1 MTDIFEAVKKDIA
14 DEHAAIIQYLYHAY
28 ATPDEGIRGKLESIA
43 RDEMRHF
50 KWLNE
55 WLVKNG
61 QKPTIERS
69 SLVSTGTLK
78 SLIEADIKAETDA
91 INQYIEHKA
100 MTNDKELISL
110 IDRIIADEKSHR
122 AEFEKILEELEAKS
136 SAEADSSGYSGE
148 SPALSAHEA
157 ALLQQALEHEYTSLL
172 QYLYHYFT
180 TSSGDEYEDFSI
192 DEMKH
197 LGWFAEALAER
208 GYQPLLEHKV
218 GKIKTAPEDAAES
231 DFSLEIEAIKK
242 FSEAKE
248 KIQDEEIKEIFELAL
263 EHENYHAFSL
273 KNMLEKLQKS
283 SGKKFTVGSLKDLKD
298 KENGREETR

>member
-1 MTDIFEAVKKDIA
+1 MTDIFEAVRKDIA

-28 ATPDEGIRGKLESIA
+28 ATSDEGIRGKLESIA

-55 WLVKNG
+55 WLVKHG
-61 QKPTIERS
+61 QKPAIDRS
-69 SLVSTGTLK
+69 SLISTGSFK
-78 SLIEADIKAETDA
+78 FLIEADIKAETDA

-100 MTNDKELISL
+100 LTGDKELIAL

-122 AEFEKILEELEAKS
+122 SEFEKILEELNSKDEVESNS
-136 SAEADSSGYSGE
+136 SSSPSE
-148 SPALSAHEA
+148 SPTLSAHEA
-157 ALLQQALEHEYTSLL
+157 ALLQQALEHEYTSIL

-180 TSSGDEYEDFSI
+180 TGSSDEYEDFSI

-197 LGWFAEALAER
+197 FGWFAEALAER

-218 GKIKTAPEDAAES
+218 GQIKVDPEAAAKS
-231 DFSLEIEAIKK
+231 DISLEEQAIKK

-248 KIQDEEIKEIFELAL
+248 RIQDKEVKEIFELAL
-263 EHENYHAFSL
+263 EHENYHSYSL
-273 KNMLEKLQKS
+273 KKMLEKMQES
-283 SGKKFTVGSLKDLKD
+283 SVRKFTVGSLKDE
-298 KENGREETR
+298 EN

>member
-1 MTDIFEAVKKDIA
+1 MTEIFEAVRKDIA

-28 ATPDEGIRGKLESIA
+28 STPDEEIRGKLESIA

-55 WLVKNG
+55 WLVKHG
-61 QKPTIERS
+61 QKPAIERS

-78 SLIEADIKAETDA
+78 SLIEADIKAEIDA
-91 INQYIEHKA
+91 ISQYIDHKA
-100 MTNDKELISL
+100 MTDDKELIAL
-110 IDRIIADEKSHR
+110 IDRIIADERSHR
-122 AEFEKILEELEAKS
+122 TEFEKLLEELESKA
-136 SAEADSSGYSGE
+136 SAESDNPSGPSEG
-148 SPALSAHEA
+148 PALGAHEA

-180 TSSGDEYEDFSI
+180 TGGSDEYEDFSI

-197 LGWFAEALAER
+197 FGWFAEALAER

-218 GKIKTAPEDAAES
+218 GEVKTAPEDAAKS
-231 DFSLEIEAIKK
+231 NLSLEEEAIRK
-242 FSEAKE
+242 FSEARE
-248 KIQDEEIKEIFELAL
+248 KIRDGEVKEIFELAL

-273 KNMLEKLQKS
+273 KKMLEKLEKA
-283 SGKKFTVGSLKDLKD
+283 SGKKFTVGSLKELKD
-298 KENGREETR
+298 KEK